1 MEDTSPE
8 LSVAS
13 KNYGR
18 LYRKPTTDLSKINL
32 DNDTEVKECIID
44 GTLMPSITNV
54 IAVKNSPFLMTWATK
69 LVAQE
74 AVRIAQT
81 FPHKL
86 TAEPNKAINYLKETA
101 NRERDFWG
109 NQGSKIH
116 YAAEQIALG
125 NDIDL
130 SDYTDYEKACV
141 TEWKQWIREYKPK
154 FIGLERTCFGTTP
167 DGLNFA
173 GTSDFIA
180 EIGGKTVIGDYKC
193 VTDDTQIMLES
204 GETVPANMIVV
215 GDRVVAWSEE
225 KSLHVSTVDFV
236 GDNGVKPIVKIT
248 TELGQELE
256 VTENHPI
263 LVSTANRAK
272 GWVKAED
279 IQEGSVAFSA
289 IGWSLNPNRTDEAW
303 PLPKG
308 MAPYV
313 YGVLW
318 ALYNMRGSLDY
329 DSIIR
334 LPRVTTDGS
343 RFELKDLG
351 FRTNRQGNLIAKHG
365 LDKIARKGDWT
376 PQDVLGTLTVEVPNF
391 VKSATNSVKQA
402 FLAGVTEI
410 FHNHELYPNNYFI
423 VLQNKESLDGIVELY
438 LSLGLVASSG
448 KDPKTG
454 LLYAKLPKWSM
465 DTIYQ
470 HGAQPVRIVKVERMQ
485 PKHTIAIE
493 VAGAHTH
500 VTNGLITHNT
510 NRSGLHAEI
519 ALQLAANAKAQ
530 FITMDNIHLTENKP
544 VDMALGVHIS
554 PKGVTVKQVDVS
566 DDIYKYFASLRNA
579 WDYAMFEGKLH
590 SPEGVFLR
598 TINSPEEL

>member
-32 DNDTEVKECIID
+32 NNDAEVKQCIID

-54 IAVKNSPFLMTWATK
+54 ISVKNSPFLINWATK

-74 AVRIAQT
+74 AVKVAQNW
-81 FPHKL
+81 PQRL

-130 SDYTDYEKACV
+130 SDYTDYEKACI
-141 TEWKQWIREYKPK
+141 TEWKLWLREYKPK
-154 FIGLERTCFGTTP
+154 FIGLEKTAFGTTSAN
-167 DGLNFA
+167 LEYA

-193 VTDDTQIMLES
+193 VTDDTEIMLET
-204 GETVPANMIVV
+204 GETVPASMIVV
-215 GDRVVAWSEE
+215 GDKVVAWSEE

-263 LVSTANRAK
+263 LISTANKGK

-279 IQEGSVAFSA
+279 IQVGSVAYA
-289 IGWSLNPNRTDEAW
+289 AVGWAHNPKRVEESW
-303 PLPKG
+303 PLRKG
-308 MAPYV
+308 LGPYV

-318 ALYNMRGSLDY
+318 AMYNMRGGLEY
-329 DSIIR
+329 DSLIR
-334 LPRVTTDGS
+334 LPRITTDDS
-343 RFELKDLG
+343 KFELKDLG
-351 FRTNRQGNLIAKHG
+351 FRTNKNGQLIAKHG
-365 LDKIARKGDWT
+365 LDKIANKGDWS
-376 PQDVLGTLTVEVPNF
+376 PQEVLDTLTVEVPNF
-391 VKSATNSVKQA
+391 VKSAPNSSKEA
-402 FLAGVTEI
+402 FIAGVLEM
-410 FHNHELYPNNYFI
+410 FANHEKYPNNYFV
-423 VLQNKESLDGIVELY
+423 VLQNKKSLDDFVGLY
-438 LSLGLVASSG
+438 LSMGMVASTG
-448 KDPKTG
+448 KDANTG
-454 LLYAKLPKWSM
+454 LLYAKLPKFRM
-465 DTIYQ
+465 DTIYT
-470 HGAQPVRIVKVERMQ
+470 HGAQPVRITNVERIQ

-493 VAGAHTH
+493 VRGAHTH

-510 NRSGLHAEI
+510 NRSGLHSEI

-530 FITMDNIHLTENKP
+530 FITMDNIHLEDNKP
-544 VDMALGVHIS
+544 VDAALGVHIS
-554 PKGVTVKQVDVS
+554 PKGVTVKEI
-566 DDIYKYFASLRNA
+566 DISNEMYNYFESLRHVWN
-579 WDYAMFEGKLH
+579 YAVFEGKLH
-590 SPEGVFLR
+590 SKEGVFLR
-598 TINSPEEL
+598 EINSPEEL

>member
-32 DNDTEVKECIID
+32 DNDAEVKECIID

-318 ALYNMRGSLDY
+318 ALYNMRGGLDY

-470 HGAQPVRIVKVERMQ
+470 HGAQPVRIVKV
-485 PKHTIAIE
+485 
-493 VAGAHTH
+493 
-500 VTNGLITHNT
+500 
-510 NRSGLHAEI
+510 
-519 ALQLAANAKAQ
+519 
-530 FITMDNIHLTENKP
+530 
-544 VDMALGVHIS
+544 
-554 PKGVTVKQVDVS
+554 
-566 DDIYKYFASLRNA
+566 
-579 WDYAMFEGKLH
+579 
-590 SPEGVFLR
+590 
-598 TINSPEEL
+598 